1 MSDDGQRSR
10 RGFLVGLGVLGGG
23 VVLGARTA
31 TALTVVDGNSMGAG
45 LSLAYSN
52 RCGGSTEHAALI
64 AVLDARLA
72 SQAGPQGTYLS
83 DTMTCPVCGCP
94 VTATRY
100 IR

>member
-1 MSDDGQRSR
+1 MIDDKHRSR

-23 VVLGARTA
+23 VALGARTA
-31 TALTVVDGNSMGAG
+31 TAFTVVDGNSMGAT

-52 RCGGSTEHAALI
+52 RCGGSAEHAALQ

-72 SQAGPQGTYLS
+72 NQTGPQGTYLS
-83 DTMTCPVCGCP
+83 DSMTCPVCGCP